1 MLRWKTKITKQNF
14 GGKFAEDVSAKNKCW
29 KVSRDQTCVFHLIT
43 LIKNT
48 KQRDILSVDV

>member
-1 MLRWKTKITKQNF
+1 MLKWKTKITKQNF

-43 LIKNT
+43 LIKKYKT
-48 KQRDILSVDV
+48 KGYF